1 MTTQKISS
9 ILNKSGFKAFKTYS
23 EKINGKYT
31 RVRTGHF
38 QCFKYGNVM
47 GIETY
52 GIETKKMIEALN
64 LSGINAFE
72 TVENSGIIKIN
83 L

>member
-1 MTTQKISS
+1 MKTQKISS

-23 EKINGKYT
+23 EKIDGKYT

-38 QCFKYGNVM
+38 QCFKYGNVI

-52 GIETKKMIEALN
+52 GIKTKEMIESLN
-64 LSGINAFE
+64 LAGINAFE
-72 TVENSGIIKIN
+72 TVEGSGMIKIN

>member
-1 MTTQKISS
+1 MKTQKISL
-9 ILNKSGFKAFKTYS
+9 ILNKSGFKSFKTYS

-38 QCFKYGNVM
+38 QCFKYGNVI

-52 GIETKKMIEALN
+52 GIKTKEIVEVLN

-72 TVENSGIIKIN
+72 TVEGSGMVKIN